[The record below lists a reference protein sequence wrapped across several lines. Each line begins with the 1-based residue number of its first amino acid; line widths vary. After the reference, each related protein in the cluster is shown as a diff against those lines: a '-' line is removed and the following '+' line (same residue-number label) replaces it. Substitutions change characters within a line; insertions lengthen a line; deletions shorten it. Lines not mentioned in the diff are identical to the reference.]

1 MEDNQKKGGQQ
12 KTSAK
17 RGRTLAGI
25 IVLIILG
32 LVGNR
37 FMGDEG
43 KETGQDNYL
52 ADVTITGAPTQAL
65 LPEEDGEPSGSG
77 EMDKPDKAPSGT
89 EDKDEPDK
97 APSGAEDTDE
107 PDKAPSGTDDKD
119 EPNKAPSGADDKD
132 EPDRASSGTD
142 DKDEP
147 DRAPSGTDDKD
158 ESDRAPSGTDDK
170 NEPNKAPSGT
180 DDKEKPDK
188 VPSGTD
194 NKGEP
199 DKAPSGTDGEDGKGE
214 PEADDKDGGEIEILY
229 EFRRESYL
237 EQHFDKHGN
246 EFDYATKEEYLEGA
260 NRVIQSPDALHKIEA
275 EDGDDIYYLE
285 ETNEFVVVSTDG
297 YIRTYFRPSAGI
309 NYYNRQ

>member
-77 EMDKPDKAPSGT
+77 EMDKPDKVPSGAD
-89 EDKDEPDK
+89 DKDEPDK
-97 APSGAEDTDE
+97 APSGTEDKE
-107 PDKAPSGTDDKD
+107 ESDKAPSGTD
-119 EPNKAPSGADDKD
+119 E
-132 EPDRASSGTD
+132 E
-142 DKDEP
+142 
-147 DRAPSGTDDKD
+147 
-158 ESDRAPSGTDDK
+158 ESD
-170 NEPNKAPSGT
+170 KAPSGT
-180 DDKEKPDK
+180 DKEESDKA
-188 VPSGTD
+188 PSGTD
-194 NKGEP
+194 KEESDKAPSGTDEEESDKAP
-199 DKAPSGTDGEDGKGE
+199 SGTEDKEESDKAPSGTDEEESDKAPSGTDGEDGKGE

>member
-77 EMDKPDKAPSGT
+77 EMDKPDRAPSGT
-89 EDKDEPDK
+89 DDKDEPDK
-97 APSGAEDTDE
+97 APSGAEDKDE
-107 PDKAPSGTDDKD
+107 PDKAPSGTEDKDEPNKAPSGTDDKD
-119 EPNKAPSGADDKD
+119 EPDRASSETEDKD
-132 EPDRASSGTD
+132 EPD
-142 DKDEP
+142 K
-147 DRAPSGTDDKD
+147 APSGM
-158 ESDRAPSGTDDK
+158 DDK

-180 DDKEKPDK
+180 D
-188 VPSGTD
+188 
-194 NKGEP
+194 
-199 DKAPSGTDGEDGKGE
+199 GEDGKGE
-214 PEADDKDGGEIEILY
+214 LEADDKDGGEIEILY

>member
-77 EMDKPDKAPSGT
+77 EMDKPDKVPSGAD
-89 EDKDEPDK
+89 DKDEPDK
-97 APSGAEDTDE
+97 APSGTEDKE
-107 PDKAPSGTDDKD
+107 ESDKAPSGTDK
-119 EPNKAPSGADDKD
+119 E
-132 EPDRASSGTD
+132 
-142 DKDEP
+142 
-147 DRAPSGTDDKD
+147 
-158 ESDRAPSGTDDK
+158 ESD
-170 NEPNKAPSGT
+170 KAPSGT
-180 DDKEKPDK
+180 DKEE
-188 VPSGTD
+188 S
-194 NKGEP
+194 

>member
-25 IVLIILG
+25 ILLIILG

-43 KETGQDNYL
+43 KETGKDNYL

-77 EMDKPDKAPSGT
+77 EMDKPDRAPSGT
-89 EDKDEPDK
+89 DDKDEPDK
-97 APSGAEDTDE
+97 APSGTEDKE
-107 PDKAPSGTDDKD
+107 ESDKAPSGT
-119 EPNKAPSGADDKD
+119 E
-132 EPDRASSGTD
+132 
-142 DKDEP
+142 
-147 DRAPSGTDDKD
+147 
-158 ESDRAPSGTDDK
+158 
-170 NEPNKAPSGT
+170 
-180 DDKEKPDK
+180 
-188 VPSGTD
+188 
-194 NKGEP
+194 
-199 DKAPSGTDGEDGKGE
+199 
-214 PEADDKDGGEIEILY
+214 DKDGGEIEILY

>member
-77 EMDKPDKAPSGT
+77 EMDKPDKVPSGAD
-89 EDKDEPDK
+89 DKDEPDK
-97 APSGAEDTDE
+97 APSGTEDKE
-107 PDKAPSGTDDKD
+107 ESDKAPSGTD
-119 EPNKAPSGADDKD
+119 E
-132 EPDRASSGTD
+132 E
-142 DKDEP
+142 
-147 DRAPSGTDDKD
+147 
-158 ESDRAPSGTDDK
+158 ESD
-170 NEPNKAPSGT
+170 KAPSGT
-180 DDKEKPDK
+180 DEEESDKAPSGTEDKEESDK
-188 VPSGTD
+188 APSGTD
-194 NKGEP
+194 EEES

>member
-43 KETGQDNYL
+43 KETGKDNYL

-77 EMDKPDKAPSGT
+77 EMDKPDRAPSGTDDKDEPDKAPSGAEDKDEPDRAPSGMDDKNEPNKAPSGTDDKDEPDRAPSGTEDKDEPDKAPSGT

-97 APSGAEDTDE
+97 APSG
-107 PDKAPSGTDDKD
+107 
-119 EPNKAPSGADDKD
+119 
-132 EPDRASSGTD
+132 TD

-147 DRAPSGTDDKD
+147 DRAPSGTEDKD
-158 ESDRAPSGTDDK
+158 
-170 NEPNKAPSGT
+170 
-180 DDKEKPDK
+180 
-188 VPSGTD
+188 
-194 NKGEP
+194 EP

>member
-77 EMDKPDKAPSGT
+77 EMDKPDRAPSGT
-89 EDKDEPDK
+89 DDKDEPDK
-97 APSGAEDTDE
+97 APSGAED
-107 PDKAPSGTDDKD
+107 KD
-119 EPNKAPSGADDKD
+119 
-132 EPDRASSGTD
+132 
-142 DKDEP
+142 
-147 DRAPSGTDDKD
+147 
-158 ESDRAPSGTDDK
+158 
-170 NEPNKAPSGT
+170 
-180 DDKEKPDK
+180 
-188 VPSGTD
+188 
-194 NKGEP
+194 EP

>member
-89 EDKDEPDK
+89 EDKD
-97 APSGAEDTDE
+97 
-107 PDKAPSGTDDKD
+107 
-119 EPNKAPSGADDKD
+119 
-132 EPDRASSGTD
+132 
-142 DKDEP
+142 
-147 DRAPSGTDDKD
+147 
-158 ESDRAPSGTDDK
+158 
-170 NEPNKAPSGT
+170 
-180 DDKEKPDK
+180 
-188 VPSGTD
+188 
-194 NKGEP
+194 EP

>member
-77 EMDKPDKAPSGT
+77 EMDKPDKVPSGAD
-89 EDKDEPDK
+89 DKDEPDK
-97 APSGAEDTDE
+97 APSGTEDKE
-107 PDKAPSGTDDKD
+107 ESDKAPSGTDK
-119 EPNKAPSGADDKD
+119 E
-132 EPDRASSGTD
+132 
-142 DKDEP
+142 
-147 DRAPSGTDDKD
+147 
-158 ESDRAPSGTDDK
+158 ESD
-170 NEPNKAPSGT
+170 KAPSGT
-180 DDKEKPDK
+180 DKEESDKA
-188 VPSGTD
+188 PSGTD
-194 NKGEP
+194 EEESDKAPSGTEDKEESDKAP
-199 DKAPSGTDGEDGKGE
+199 SGTDEEESDKAPSGTDGEDGKGE

>member
-25 IVLIILG
+25 ILLIILG

-43 KETGQDNYL
+43 KETGKDNYL

-77 EMDKPDKAPSGT
+77 EMDKPDRAPSGT
-89 EDKDEPDK
+89 DDKDEPDK
-97 APSGAEDTDE
+97 APSGTE
-107 PDKAPSGTDDKD
+107 
-119 EPNKAPSGADDKD
+119 
-132 EPDRASSGTD
+132 
-142 DKDEP
+142 
-147 DRAPSGTDDKD
+147 
-158 ESDRAPSGTDDK
+158 
-170 NEPNKAPSGT
+170 
-180 DDKEKPDK
+180 
-188 VPSGTD
+188 
-194 NKGEP
+194 
-199 DKAPSGTDGEDGKGE
+199 
-214 PEADDKDGGEIEILY
+214 DKDGGEIEILY

>member
-77 EMDKPDKAPSGT
+77 EMDKPDKVPSGAD
-89 EDKDEPDK
+89 DKDEPDK
-97 APSGAEDTDE
+97 APSGTEDKE
-107 PDKAPSGTDDKD
+107 ESDKAPSGTD
-119 EPNKAPSGADDKD
+119 E
-132 EPDRASSGTD
+132 E
-142 DKDEP
+142 
-147 DRAPSGTDDKD
+147 
-158 ESDRAPSGTDDK
+158 ESD
-170 NEPNKAPSGT
+170 KAPSGT
-180 DDKEKPDK
+180 DKEESDKA
-188 VPSGTD
+188 PSGTD
-194 NKGEP
+194 EEESDKAPSGTEDKEESDKAP
-199 DKAPSGTDGEDGKGE
+199 SGTDEEESDKAPSGTDGEDGKGE

>member
-65 LPEEDGEPSGSG
+65 LPEEDGEPSGSS
-77 EMDKPDKAPSGT
+77 EMDKPDRAPSGT
-89 EDKDEPDK
+89 DDKDEPDK

-119 EPNKAPSGADDKD
+119 EPDK
-132 EPDRASSGTD
+132 
-142 DKDEP
+142 
-147 DRAPSGTDDKD
+147 
-158 ESDRAPSGTDDK
+158 APSGTDDK

-180 DDKEKPDK
+180 DDKDEPDK

>member
-77 EMDKPDKAPSGT
+77 EMDEPDKAPSGAEDKDKPDKAPSGADDKDESDKAPSGAEDKDEPDKAPSGT
-89 EDKDEPDK
+89 EDKDEPN
-97 APSGAEDTDE
+97 
-107 PDKAPSGTDDKD
+107 KAPSGTDDKD
-119 EPNKAPSGADDKD
+119 EPDRASSETEDKD
-132 EPDRASSGTD
+132 EPD
-142 DKDEP
+142 K
-147 DRAPSGTDDKD
+147 APSGM
-158 ESDRAPSGTDDK
+158 DDK

-180 DDKEKPDK
+180 D
-188 VPSGTD
+188 
-194 NKGEP
+194 
-199 DKAPSGTDGEDGKGE
+199 GEDGKGE
-214 PEADDKDGGEIEILY
+214 LEADDKDGGEIEILY

>member
-77 EMDKPDKAPSGT
+77 EMDKPDR
-89 EDKDEPDK
+89 
-97 APSGAEDTDE
+97 
-107 PDKAPSGTDDKD
+107 APSGTDDKD
-119 EPNKAPSGADDKD
+119 EPNKAPSGTDDKTEPNKAPSGTDYKD
-132 EPDRASSGTD
+132 EPDRASSGTEDKDEPDKAPSGTD

-147 DRAPSGTDDKD
+147 DRAPSGTEDKD
-158 ESDRAPSGTDDK
+158 
-170 NEPNKAPSGT
+170 
-180 DDKEKPDK
+180 
-188 VPSGTD
+188 
-194 NKGEP
+194 EP

>member
-77 EMDKPDKAPSGT
+77 EMDKPDRAPSGA

-97 APSGAEDTDE
+97 APSGAEDKDE
-107 PDKAPSGTDDKD
+107 PDKAPSGTD
-119 EPNKAPSGADDKD
+119 E
-132 EPDRASSGTD
+132 E
-142 DKDEP
+142 
-147 DRAPSGTDDKD
+147 
-158 ESDRAPSGTDDK
+158 ES
-170 NEPNKAPSGT
+170 
-180 DDKEKPDK
+180 
-188 VPSGTD
+188 
-194 NKGEP
+194 
-199 DKAPSGTDGEDGKGE
+199 DKAPSGT
-214 PEADDKDGGEIEILY
+214 DDKDGGEIEILY

>member
-77 EMDKPDKAPSGT
+77 EMDKPDRAPSGA

-97 APSGAEDTDE
+97 APSGAEDKDE
-107 PDKAPSGTDDKD
+107 PDKAPSGTD
-119 EPNKAPSGADDKD
+119 E
-132 EPDRASSGTD
+132 E
-142 DKDEP
+142 
-147 DRAPSGTDDKD
+147 
-158 ESDRAPSGTDDK
+158 ES
-170 NEPNKAPSGT
+170 
-180 DDKEKPDK
+180 
-188 VPSGTD
+188 
-194 NKGEP
+194 
-199 DKAPSGTDGEDGKGE
+199 DKAPSGTDKEESDKAPSGTDKEESDKAPSGTDEEESDKAPSGTEDKEESDKAPSGTDEEESDKAPSGTE
-214 PEADDKDGGEIEILY
+214 DKEESDKAPSGTDDKDGGEIEILY

>member
-77 EMDKPDKAPSGT
+77 EMDKPDRAPSGT
-89 EDKDEPDK
+89 DDKDEPDK
-97 APSGAEDTDE
+97 APSGAEDKE
-107 PDKAPSGTDDKD
+107 ESDKAPSGT
-119 EPNKAPSGADDKD
+119 E
-132 EPDRASSGTD
+132 
-142 DKDEP
+142 
-147 DRAPSGTDDKD
+147 
-158 ESDRAPSGTDDK
+158 
-170 NEPNKAPSGT
+170 
-180 DDKEKPDK
+180 DKEE
-188 VPSGTD
+188 S
-194 NKGEP
+194 
-199 DKAPSGTDGEDGKGE
+199 DKAPSGT
-214 PEADDKDGGEIEILY
+214 DDKDGGEIEILY

>member
-77 EMDKPDKAPSGT
+77 EMDKPDRAPSGT
-89 EDKDEPDK
+89 DDKDEPDK
-97 APSGAEDTDE
+97 APSGAEDKDKPDKAPSGADDKDESDKAPSGAEDKDE
-107 PDKAPSGTDDKD
+107 PDKAPSGTEDKDEPNKAPSGTDDKD
-119 EPNKAPSGADDKD
+119 EPDRASSETEDKD
-132 EPDRASSGTD
+132 EPD
-142 DKDEP
+142 K
-147 DRAPSGTDDKD
+147 APSGM
-158 ESDRAPSGTDDK
+158 DDK

-180 DDKEKPDK
+180 D
-188 VPSGTD
+188 
-194 NKGEP
+194 
-199 DKAPSGTDGEDGKGE
+199 GEDGKGE
-214 PEADDKDGGEIEILY
+214 LEADDKDGGEIEILY

>member
-77 EMDKPDKAPSGT
+77 EMDKPDR
-89 EDKDEPDK
+89 
-97 APSGAEDTDE
+97 
-107 PDKAPSGTDDKD
+107 APSGTDDKD
-119 EPNKAPSGADDKD
+119 EPNK
-132 EPDRASSGTD
+132 
-142 DKDEP
+142 
-147 DRAPSGTDDKD
+147 
-158 ESDRAPSGTDDK
+158 APSGTDDK

-180 DDKEKPDK
+180 DDKDEPDRASSGTEDKDEPDK
-188 VPSGTD
+188 APSGTD
-194 NKGEP
+194 DKDEPDRAPSGTEDKDEP

>member
-77 EMDKPDKAPSGT
+77 EMDKPDKVPSGAD
-89 EDKDEPDK
+89 DKDEPDK
-97 APSGAEDTDE
+97 APSGTEDKEESDKALSGTDE
-107 PDKAPSGTDDKD
+107 EESDKAPSGTDK
-119 EPNKAPSGADDKD
+119 E
-132 EPDRASSGTD
+132 
-142 DKDEP
+142 
-147 DRAPSGTDDKD
+147 
-158 ESDRAPSGTDDK
+158 ESD
-170 NEPNKAPSGT
+170 KAPSGT
-180 DDKEKPDK
+180 DKEESDKA
-188 VPSGTD
+188 PSGTD
-194 NKGEP
+194 EEESDKAPSGTEDKEESDKAP
-199 DKAPSGTDGEDGKGE
+199 SGTDEEESDKAPSGTDGEDGKGE

>member
-77 EMDKPDKAPSGT
+77 EMDKPDKVPSGAD
-89 EDKDEPDK
+89 DKDEPDK
-97 APSGAEDTDE
+97 APSGTEDKE
-107 PDKAPSGTDDKD
+107 ESDKAPSGTD
-119 EPNKAPSGADDKD
+119 E
-132 EPDRASSGTD
+132 E
-142 DKDEP
+142 
-147 DRAPSGTDDKD
+147 
-158 ESDRAPSGTDDK
+158 ESD
-170 NEPNKAPSGT
+170 KAPSGT
-180 DDKEKPDK
+180 DKEESDKA
-188 VPSGTD
+188 PSGTD
-194 NKGEP
+194 KEESDKAPSGTDEEESDKAP
-199 DKAPSGTDGEDGKGE
+199 SGTEDKEESDKAPSGTDEEESDKAPSGTDGEDGKGE

-285 ETNEFVVVSTDG
+285 ETNEFVVVST
-297 YIRTYFRPSAGI
+297 

>member
-77 EMDKPDKAPSGT
+77 EMDKPDKVPSGAD
-89 EDKDEPDK
+89 DKDEPDK
-97 APSGAEDTDE
+97 APSGTEDKE
-107 PDKAPSGTDDKD
+107 ESDKAPSGTD
-119 EPNKAPSGADDKD
+119 E
-132 EPDRASSGTD
+132 E
-142 DKDEP
+142 
-147 DRAPSGTDDKD
+147 
-158 ESDRAPSGTDDK
+158 ESD
-170 NEPNKAPSGT
+170 KAPSGT
-180 DDKEKPDK
+180 DKEESDKA
-188 VPSGTD
+188 PSGTD
-194 NKGEP
+194 KEESDKAPSGTDEEESDKAP
-199 DKAPSGTDGEDGKGE
+199 SGTEDKEESDKAPSGTDEEESDKAPSGTDGEDGKGE

-229 EFRRESYL
+229 EFSRESYL

>member
-77 EMDKPDKAPSGT
+77 EMDKPDKVPSGAD
-89 EDKDEPDK
+89 DKDEPDK
-97 APSGAEDTDE
+97 APSGTEE
-107 PDKAPSGTDDKD
+107 KEESDKAPSGTD
-119 EPNKAPSGADDKD
+119 E
-132 EPDRASSGTD
+132 E
-142 DKDEP
+142 
-147 DRAPSGTDDKD
+147 
-158 ESDRAPSGTDDK
+158 ESD
-170 NEPNKAPSGT
+170 KAPSGT
-180 DDKEKPDK
+180 DKEESDKA
-188 VPSGTD
+188 PSGTD
-194 NKGEP
+194 KEESDKAPSGTDEEESDKAP
-199 DKAPSGTDGEDGKGE
+199 SGTEDKEESDKAPSGTDEEESDKAPSGTDGEDGKGE

>member
-1 MEDNQKKGGQQ
+1 MEDNQKKGGKQ

-25 IVLIILG
+25 IVLILLG
-32 LVGNR
+32 LVGHR

-77 EMDKPDKAPSGT
+77 EMDKPDKVPSGAD
-89 EDKDEPDK
+89 DKDEPDK
-97 APSGAEDTDE
+97 APSGTEDKE
-107 PDKAPSGTDDKD
+107 ESDKAPSGTD
-119 EPNKAPSGADDKD
+119 E
-132 EPDRASSGTD
+132 E
-142 DKDEP
+142 
-147 DRAPSGTDDKD
+147 
-158 ESDRAPSGTDDK
+158 ES
-170 NEPNKAPSGT
+170 
-180 DDKEKPDK
+180 
-188 VPSGTD
+188 
-194 NKGEP
+194 

>member
-1 MEDNQKKGGQQ
+1 VIGRKAMEDNQKKGGQQ

-119 EPNKAPSGADDKD
+119 EPDKAPSGTDDKN
-132 EPDRASSGTD
+132 EPDKAPSGTD

-147 DRAPSGTDDKD
+147 DK
-158 ESDRAPSGTDDK
+158 APSGTDDK

-180 DDKEKPDK
+180 DDKDEPDK

>member
-107 PDKAPSGTDDKD
+107 PD
-119 EPNKAPSGADDKD
+119 
-132 EPDRASSGTD
+132 
-142 DKDEP
+142 
-147 DRAPSGTDDKD
+147 RAPSGTDEE
-158 ESDRAPSGTDDK
+158 ES
-170 NEPNKAPSGT
+170 
-180 DDKEKPDK
+180 
-188 VPSGTD
+188 
-194 NKGEP
+194 
-199 DKAPSGTDGEDGKGE
+199 DKAPSGTDKEESDKAPSGTDKEESDKAPSGTDEEESDKAPSGTDE
-214 PEADDKDGGEIEILY
+214 EESDKAPSGTDKEESDKAPSGTEDKDGGEIEILY

>member
-77 EMDKPDKAPSGT
+77 EMDKPDKVPSGAD
-89 EDKDEPDK
+89 DKDEPDK
-97 APSGAEDTDE
+97 APSGTEDKE
-107 PDKAPSGTDDKD
+107 ESDKAPSGTD
-119 EPNKAPSGADDKD
+119 E
-132 EPDRASSGTD
+132 E
-142 DKDEP
+142 
-147 DRAPSGTDDKD
+147 
-158 ESDRAPSGTDDK
+158 ES
-170 NEPNKAPSGT
+170 
-180 DDKEKPDK
+180 
-188 VPSGTD
+188 
-194 NKGEP
+194 

>member
-77 EMDKPDKAPSGT
+77 EMDKPDKVPSGAD
-89 EDKDEPDK
+89 DKDEPDK
-97 APSGAEDTDE
+97 APSGTEDKE
-107 PDKAPSGTDDKD
+107 ESDKAPSGTD
-119 EPNKAPSGADDKD
+119 E
-132 EPDRASSGTD
+132 E
-142 DKDEP
+142 
-147 DRAPSGTDDKD
+147 
-158 ESDRAPSGTDDK
+158 ESD
-170 NEPNKAPSGT
+170 KAPSGT
-180 DDKEKPDK
+180 DKEESDKAPSGKDKEESDK
-188 VPSGTD
+188 APSGTD
-194 NKGEP
+194 EEESDKAPSGTEDKEESDKAP
-199 DKAPSGTDGEDGKGE
+199 SGTDEEESDKAPSGTDGEDGKGE

>member
-77 EMDKPDKAPSGT
+77 EMDKPDRAPSGT
-89 EDKDEPDK
+89 DDKDEPDK
-97 APSGAEDTDE
+97 APSGAEDKE
-107 PDKAPSGTDDKD
+107 ESDKAPSGT
-119 EPNKAPSGADDKD
+119 E
-132 EPDRASSGTD
+132 
-142 DKDEP
+142 
-147 DRAPSGTDDKD
+147 
-158 ESDRAPSGTDDK
+158 
-170 NEPNKAPSGT
+170 
-180 DDKEKPDK
+180 DKEE
-188 VPSGTD
+188 S
-194 NKGEP
+194 

>member
-43 KETGQDNYL
+43 EETGQDNYL

-107 PDKAPSGTDDKD
+107 PD
-119 EPNKAPSGADDKD
+119 
-132 EPDRASSGTD
+132 
-142 DKDEP
+142 
-147 DRAPSGTDDKD
+147 RAPSGTD
-158 ESDRAPSGTDDK
+158 EEEA
-170 NEPNKAPSGT
+170 
-180 DDKEKPDK
+180 
-188 VPSGTD
+188 
-194 NKGEP
+194 
-199 DKAPSGTDGEDGKGE
+199 DKAPSGTD
-214 PEADDKDGGEIEILY
+214 
-229 EFRRESYL
+229 
-237 EQHFDKHGN
+237 
-246 EFDYATKEEYLEGA
+246 
-260 NRVIQSPDALHKIEA
+260 
-275 EDGDDIYYLE
+275 
-285 ETNEFVVVSTDG
+285 
-297 YIRTYFRPSAGI
+297 
-309 NYYNRQ
+309 

>member
-77 EMDKPDKAPSGT
+77 EKDKPDKAPTGTEDKDGSDKAPSGT
-89 EDKDEPDK
+89 EDKDEPDR
-97 APSGAEDTDE
+97 
-107 PDKAPSGTDDKD
+107 APSGTDDKN
-119 EPNKAPSGADDKD
+119 EPNKAPSGTDDKD

-147 DRAPSGTDDKD
+147 DRASSGTDDKN

-180 DDKEKPDK
+180 DDKDEPDK

>member
-77 EMDKPDKAPSGT
+77 EMDKPDKVPSGAD
-89 EDKDEPDK
+89 DKDEPDK
-97 APSGAEDTDE
+97 APSGTEDKE
-107 PDKAPSGTDDKD
+107 ESDKAPSGTD
-119 EPNKAPSGADDKD
+119 E
-132 EPDRASSGTD
+132 E
-142 DKDEP
+142 
-147 DRAPSGTDDKD
+147 
-158 ESDRAPSGTDDK
+158 ESD
-170 NEPNKAPSGT
+170 KAPSGT
-180 DDKEKPDK
+180 DKEESDKA
-188 VPSGTD
+188 PSGTD
-194 NKGEP
+194 KEES
-199 DKAPSGTDGEDGKGE
+199 DKAPSGTDEEESDKAPSGTEDKEESDKAPSGTDEEEADKAAAGTDGEDGKGE

>member
-77 EMDKPDKAPSGT
+77 EMDKPDR
-89 EDKDEPDK
+89 
-97 APSGAEDTDE
+97 
-107 PDKAPSGTDDKD
+107 APSGTDDKD
-119 EPNKAPSGADDKD
+119 EPNK
-132 EPDRASSGTD
+132 
-142 DKDEP
+142 
-147 DRAPSGTDDKD
+147 
-158 ESDRAPSGTDDK
+158 APSGTDDK

-180 DDKEKPDK
+180 DYKDEPDRASSGTEDKDEPDK
-188 VPSGTD
+188 APSGTD
-194 NKGEP
+194 DKDEPDRAPSGTEDKDEP

>member
-77 EMDKPDKAPSGT
+77 EMDKPDR
-89 EDKDEPDK
+89 
-97 APSGAEDTDE
+97 
-107 PDKAPSGTDDKD
+107 APSGTDDKD
-119 EPNKAPSGADDKD
+119 EPNK
-132 EPDRASSGTD
+132 
-142 DKDEP
+142 
-147 DRAPSGTDDKD
+147 
-158 ESDRAPSGTDDK
+158 APSGTDDK

-180 DDKEKPDK
+180 DYKDEPDRASSGTEDKDEPDK
-188 VPSGTD
+188 APSGTD
-194 NKGEP
+194 DKDEPDRAPSGTEDKDEP

-285 ETNEFVVVSTDG
+285 ETLH
-297 YIRTYFRPSAGI
+297 
-309 NYYNRQ
+309 

>member
-77 EMDKPDKAPSGT
+77 EMDKPDR
-89 EDKDEPDK
+89 
-97 APSGAEDTDE
+97 
-107 PDKAPSGTDDKD
+107 APSGTDDKD
-119 EPNKAPSGADDKD
+119 EPNK
-132 EPDRASSGTD
+132 
-142 DKDEP
+142 
-147 DRAPSGTDDKD
+147 
-158 ESDRAPSGTDDK
+158 APSGTDDK

-180 DDKEKPDK
+180 DDKDEPDRAPSGTEDKDEPDK
-188 VPSGTD
+188 APSGTD
-194 NKGEP
+194 DKDEPDRAPSGTEDKDEP

>member
-37 FMGDEG
+37 FRGDEG

-77 EMDKPDKAPSGT
+77 EMDKPDR
-89 EDKDEPDK
+89 
-97 APSGAEDTDE
+97 
-107 PDKAPSGTDDKD
+107 APSGTDDKD
-119 EPNKAPSGADDKD
+119 EPNK
-132 EPDRASSGTD
+132 
-142 DKDEP
+142 
-147 DRAPSGTDDKD
+147 
-158 ESDRAPSGTDDK
+158 APSGTDDK

-180 DDKEKPDK
+180 DYKDEPDRASSGTEDKDEPDK
-188 VPSGTD
+188 APSGTD
-194 NKGEP
+194 DKDEPDRAPSGTEDKDEP

>member
-77 EMDKPDKAPSGT
+77 EMDKPDKVPSGADDKEESDKAPSGT
-89 EDKDEPDK
+89 EDKEE
-97 APSGAEDTDE
+97 S
-107 PDKAPSGTDDKD
+107 DKAPSGTD
-119 EPNKAPSGADDKD
+119 E
-132 EPDRASSGTD
+132 E
-142 DKDEP
+142 
-147 DRAPSGTDDKD
+147 
-158 ESDRAPSGTDDK
+158 ES
-170 NEPNKAPSGT
+170 
-180 DDKEKPDK
+180 
-188 VPSGTD
+188 
-194 NKGEP
+194 

>member
-25 IVLIILG
+25 IVLIIIG

-77 EMDKPDKAPSGT
+77 EMDKPDKVPSGAD
-89 EDKDEPDK
+89 DKDEPDK
-97 APSGAEDTDE
+97 APSGTEDKE
-107 PDKAPSGTDDKD
+107 ESDKAPSGTD
-119 EPNKAPSGADDKD
+119 E
-132 EPDRASSGTD
+132 E
-142 DKDEP
+142 
-147 DRAPSGTDDKD
+147 
-158 ESDRAPSGTDDK
+158 ESD
-170 NEPNKAPSGT
+170 KAPSGT
-180 DDKEKPDK
+180 DKEESDKA
-188 VPSGTD
+188 PSGTD
-194 NKGEP
+194 KEESDKAPSGTDEEESDKAP
-199 DKAPSGTDGEDGKGE
+199 SGTEDKEESDKAPSGTDEEESDKAPSGTDGEDGKGE